1 MYFSLN
7 GTDYYIW
14 YDINTDTISFK
25 APSENPWFGSAE
37 SVNTWLPITAV
48 KGSISAEFPRETTL
62 RSSQTA
68 DS

>member
-1 MYFSLN
+1 MYFLLN
-7 GTDYYIW
+7 GTKYYIW
-14 YDINTDTISFK
+14 YDISTDTISFK
-25 APSENPWFGSAE
+25 TLSENPWSGNEE